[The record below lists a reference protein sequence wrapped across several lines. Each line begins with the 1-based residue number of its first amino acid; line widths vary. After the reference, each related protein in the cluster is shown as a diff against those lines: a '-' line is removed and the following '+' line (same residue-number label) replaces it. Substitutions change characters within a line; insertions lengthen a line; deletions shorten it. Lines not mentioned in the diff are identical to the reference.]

1 LEPGIPA
8 KPAQRPRSE
17 ERRFVTALF
26 ADLVGFTPLTESTD
40 AEDVRHLLTR
50 YFDRSRAIIEGFGG
64 VVDKFIGDAITAFW
78 GAETSHE
85 DDAERAVRAG
95 LELVDAVAA
104 LGGEL
109 GNPRLTARVGILSG
123 ETAVGPG
130 GNQHGLIIGDIVN
143 TAARL
148 QTVAEPGT
156 VIVGDSTKSLTEG
169 SIQYESLD
177 SQVLKGKVAPVPA
190 WRAVGLWSTQ
200 GGRRKT
206 RGLEGPFVGRQ
217 EELRI
222 LKDQLSVV
230 GREGRPRLVS
240 IVGEGGIGKSR
251 LVAELEAY
259 AAGLADGVQWL
270 QGRSPA

>member
-1 LEPGIPA
+1 MNCPSCGADNLAQHKHCSVCGARLEWLCSGCGTANPAHHRFCAECGQALEPGTSA
-8 KPAQRPRSE
+8 KPPGRPRAE

-50 YFDRSRAIIEGFGG
+50 YFDRGRAIIEGFGG

-109 GNPRLTARVGILSG
+109 GDPQLAARVGILSG

-156 VIVGDSTKSLTEG
+156 VI
-169 SIQYESLD
+169 
-177 SQVLKGKVAPVPA
+177 
-190 WRAVGLWSTQ
+190 
-200 GGRRKT
+200 
-206 RGLEGPFVGRQ
+206 
-217 EELRI
+217 
-222 LKDQLSVV
+222 
-230 GREGRPRLVS
+230 
-240 IVGEGGIGKSR
+240 
-251 LVAELEAY
+251 
-259 AAGLADGVQWL
+259 
-270 QGRSPA
+270 